1 MVEIQL
7 YDECTVRSCGKF
19 VETSLC
25 RFPAKI
31 SFLFSKTSS
40 RCLEDVFSVTNFR
53 LMFAIRLPIMSS
65 RRLEDVFKL
74 SLQDV
79 FKTSSR
85 CVCKTSS
92 SRRLQEVFK
101 KTSCNYVLKSS
112 WRRLQNVLE
121 DKNMLPWRHLQDIFE
136 ASSVRLRQ
144 GECFLG
150 YDKVKLFKSIESI
163 PKRTNFARIS
173 TFRFNWFWYYL
184 EKRSISSFANN
195 NGSVNHHVSN
205 I

>member
-1 MVEIQL
+1 MREICWNLALPLPSKNFFLVFQDFFKMSWRRL
-7 YDECTVRSCGKF
+7 QRNKF
-19 VETSLC
+19 SSYVCNTSSNNV
-25 RFPAKI
+25 F
-31 SFLFSKTSS
+31 KTSW
-40 RCLEDVFSVTNFR
+40 RCLQVVF
-53 LMFAIRLPIMSS
+53 A
-65 RRLEDVFKL
+65 RR
-74 SLQDV
+74 LQDV

-85 CVCKTSS
+85 CVSKTSS

>member
-1 MVEIQL
+1 MREICWNLALPLPSKNFFLVFQDFFKMSWRRL
-7 YDECTVRSCGKF
+7 QRNKF
-19 VETSLC
+19 SSYVCNTSSNNV
-25 RFPAKI
+25 F
-31 SFLFSKTSS
+31 KTSW
-40 RCLEDVFSVTNFR
+40 RCLQVVF
-53 LMFAIRLPIMSS
+53 A
-65 RRLEDVFKL
+65 RR
-74 SLQDV
+74 LQDV
-79 FKTSSR
+79 FKTFLR
-85 CVCKTSS
+85 RLQDVFA
-92 SRRLQEVFK
+92 RRLQEVFK

>member
-1 MVEIQL
+1 MREICWNLALPLPSKNFFLVFQDFFKMSWRRL
-7 YDECTVRSCGKF
+7 QRNKF
-19 VETSLC
+19 SSYVCNTSSNNV
-25 RFPAKI
+25 F
-31 SFLFSKTSS
+31 KTSW
-40 RCLEDVFSVTNFR
+40 RCLQVVF
-53 LMFAIRLPIMSS
+53 A
-65 RRLEDVFKL
+65 RR
-74 SLQDV
+74 LQDV

-92 SRRLQEVFK
+92 WRRLQEVFK